1 MKTLL
6 VLHPKDAS
14 TRFLS
19 PLHDNFPDK
28 TLISEGH
35 TPAEITD
42 QLQSHDTIIAMG
54 HGSPG
59 GLFAVGHFNLT
70 GLFVLSQEHTEIL
83 RVKEKNVFIWC
94 YAYEFAKRNG
104 IPAFC
109 TNMFISEL
117 GEAYF
122 MGLRR
127 VTTKMI
133 EDSNTSFV
141 RALSSCIH
149 LSPQEIHDY
158 MMKSEYAQLA
168 ENNPVAAYNFK
179 RLHINPGV

>member
-1 MKTLL
+1 MKTLF
-6 VLHPKDAS
+6 LHPTDPS
-14 TRFLS
+14 TSFLS
-19 PLHDNFPDK
+19 PIHDNFPDK

-35 TPAEITD
+35 APAEITD
-42 QLQSHDTIIAMG
+42 QLQSHNTIIAMG

-59 GLFAVGHFNLT
+59 GLFAVGQFNLA
-70 GLFVLSQEHTEIL
+70 GLFVLSQQHNEIL
-83 RVKEKNVFIWC
+83 RAKQKNIFIWC

-127 VTTKMI
+127 VNSNMI
-133 EDSNTSFV
+133 EDSNKCFV
-141 RALSSCIH
+141 RSLSSCIH
-149 LSPQEIHDY
+149 LSPPEIHDY
-158 MMKSEYAQLA
+158 LMKSDYAKLA
-168 ENNPVAAYNFK
+168 QINPIAEYNFK
-179 RLHINPGV
+179 RLSLNPGN

>member
-1 MKTLL
+1 MKTLF
-6 VLHPKDAS
+6 LHPKDAS

-19 PLHDNFPDK
+19 PLHYNFPDK

-35 TPAEITD
+35 THATITD
-42 QLQSHDTIIAMG
+42 RIKSHDTIIAMG

-59 GLFAVGHFNLT
+59 GLFAVGQFNLA

-83 RVKEKNVFIWC
+83 RAKQKNVFIWC

-127 VTTKMI
+127 VSTAMI
-133 EDSNTSFV
+133 EESNTSFV

-149 LSPQEIHDY
+149 LSPQKIHDY

-179 RLHINPGV
+179 RLNYNPVV